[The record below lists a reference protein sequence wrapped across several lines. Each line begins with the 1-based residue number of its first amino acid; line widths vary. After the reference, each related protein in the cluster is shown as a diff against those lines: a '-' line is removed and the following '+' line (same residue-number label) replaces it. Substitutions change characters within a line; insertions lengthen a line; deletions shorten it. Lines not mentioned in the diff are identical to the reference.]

1 MTDLIKHIHDFILAD
16 DQLSQK
22 LNPIKLTDGQILFQQ
37 GDRDSAFYLLK
48 SGQIRIYTCDLSKAG
63 ALRDRDG
70 NQILLNTLKAGGI
83 LGEIALIDR
92 RSHSAKAVSLGCSNL
107 LCLNRDDFW
116 QRIQTSPELSRWLIQ
131 LLSQR
136 IDYLLAYIA
145 HIRDWI
151 QQIIVGDYQ
160 DVINNI
166 EEVKIESDSSYF
178 SISLLIAATE
188 SLKRMVQ
195 TIKQIKEGRSP
206 VISDERSQQEFKL
219 KVEIDQ
225 DKHRQ
230 RIEEIVNADY
240 FTYLIEL
247 AERKNTVSNIE
258 KSREN
263 KHKVL
268 SFNKSRI
275 HSSSQVNSLQNPEIK
290 QALIRGLKNRSEVFN
305 RLILKAW
312 SDEEF
317 KQKLLTNPRA
327 VYAQEFGYQLP
338 DNLKFEVVEE
348 TLDAIKI
355 TLPVNPFLKIPEE
368 ELSEEVLDAIAGG
381 NWNINKNLFFDDR
394 L

>member
-1 MTDLIKHIHDFILAD
+1 MTDLIQQIHDFILVD

-22 LNPIKLTDGQILFQQ
+22 LKKIELTNGQVLFEQS
-37 GDRDSAFYLLK
+37 DRDSAFYLLK
-48 SGQIRIYTCDLSKAG
+48 SGQIRIYTCDLSKAE
-63 ALRDRDG
+63 ALRDRDR

-92 RSHSAKAVSLGCSNL
+92 RSHSVKAVSLGCSHL

-116 QRIQTSPELSRWLIQ
+116 QRVQTSPELSRWLIQ

-166 EEVKIESDSSYF
+166 EEVKIEDDSSYF

-195 TIKQIKEGRSP
+195 TIKQIKEK
-206 VISDERSQQEFKL
+206 RSQPGVKL

-225 DKHRQ
+225 NKHQ
-230 RIEEIVNADY
+230 QQVEEIVSADY
-240 FTYLIEL
+240 FDYLVEL
-247 AERKNTVSNIE
+247 AERRNTVSNTE
-258 KSREN
+258 KSGEN
-263 KHKVL
+263 RDKVL
-268 SFNKSRI
+268 LFKKSGI
-275 HSSSQVNSLQNPEIK
+275 ESNSQVNSLQNPEIK

-305 RLILKAW
+305 RLIIKAW
-312 SDEEF
+312 SDEQF
-317 KQKLLTNPRA
+317 KQKLLADTRA
-327 VYAQEFGYQLP
+327 VYAQEFGDKVP
-338 DNLKFEVVEE
+338 DGLVFEVVEE

-355 TLPVNPFLKIPEE
+355 VLPVNPFLKIPEE
-368 ELSEEVLDAIAGG
+368 ELSEEILDAIAGG
-381 NWNINKNLFFDDR
+381 NWNVTNKNSLNSFDYE
-394 L
+394 